1 MASDKARSLEP
12 CWVGVRAGIAVEIAP
27 VHPGVT
33 GLEEDEESES
43 GYNQREDVFGKI
55 ERVRATDRYRGVAQS
70 GSASALGAEGR
81 GFESLRPDQYQL
93 IETEPLRPYS
103 F

>member
-43 GYNQREDVFGKI
+43 GYNRKSVSVLPFMGELRNAHI
-55 ERVRATDRYRGVAQS
+55 S
-70 GSASALGAEGR
+70 GESTGIGA
-81 GFESLRPDQYQL
+81 
-93 IETEPLRPYS
+93 
-103 F
+103 